1 MTIVSRLASNHNISD
16 MSSDSRYHE
25 HDHIFDQLLSH
36 YKLGKLPSTRDDLL
50 QLLYKVYIDFH
61 GIKEKNGH
69 ISKEIQHLV
78 HDNMKLSQELVRF
91 KESKQEELDK
101 IFNNYQHILQTKDQ
115 LVHFV
120 EEKIN
125 HVQNDISVDPI
136 DEGQSS
142 LHLDTSLS
150 ISEKHLPN
158 LTEIQDNDQIIRSL
172 EYKLKLR
179 DEQISR
185 LQELLSRVY
194 SHTTY
199 TNILPSESYVSK
211 EEEIRDLRD
220 IVQEYQHELKIQ
232 EDIIK
237 DHEKQLATIQ
247 SSSLSEEIEKLKE
260 ENRQLKQAQ
269 DKLFHNILNSNQQ
282 PSPNHLTETAQKL
295 ALKRKEQEEEMKK
308 SRERQQE
315 DMKQIVQ
322 YRQTVQTLQQQC
334 KDLTH
339 QLDHSN
345 QTIQLLQQQLALSPA
360 DESVKTQQ
368 ILNAYDSLH
377 VVLRDMREQYT
388 EMLQHIQEQD
398 KFIDH
403 LRDELSSSQQ
413 EQIAIQQKFEQTEKL
428 LNDERIVMSRLRQD
442 LSNMANVKD
451 RVEHL
456 LNSKDQQI
464 ALLERKSKKQQ
475 QEFQQ
480 LAQSYQR
487 VMRDVDEQKHLL
499 RNAND
504 IMNDSEKDLSIDVL
518 DSRFRELLDR
528 LEQKDAQIQELKYE
542 QERLE
547 NTLLDISTS
556 TLSSKEYHESN
567 LFEQMERLK
576 HQVKNQQNRLNKM
589 QEKLTEKENQL
600 GTLKNE
606 HSTLHFLKSENEALK
621 KVLYNMESAMM
632 LPSSIAEHS
641 TTDQISDI
649 HGRASP
655 SPIKRTSSNDDK
667 SGKNHIDNNMD
678 DSILNDWKNHSQN
691 ILTHLQE
698 MATDHPKDAGNGAN
712 SLSKIYHMMEEHN
725 IALRQYVQQLR
736 QDLEKAKLFSERE
749 DKQDITF

>member
-1 MTIVSRLASNHNISD
+1 MTIVSRLASIHNISD
-16 MSSDSRYHE
+16 MSSDFHYHE
-25 HDHIFDQLLSH
+25 HNHIFDQLLSY
-36 YKLGKLPSTRDDLL
+36 YKLEELPFTRDALL

-61 GIKEKNGH
+61 GIKEKNGN

-78 HDNMKLSQELVRF
+78 HDNMKLSQELIRV

-101 IFNNYQHILQTKDQ
+101 IFNNYQHILQSKDQ

-120 EEKIN
+120 KEKIN
-125 HVQNDISVDPI
+125 HVQNDIAIDSI

-142 LHLDTSLS
+142 LHLDASLS
-150 ISEKHLPN
+150 ISEKHLPT
-158 LTEIQDNDQIIRSL
+158 LTEIQDNDQIIKSL

-194 SHTTY
+194 SYTTH

-269 DKLFHNILNSNQQ
+269 DKLFYSILNNNQQ
-282 PSPNHLTETAQKL
+282 PSSTHLTEAAQKL

-334 KDLTH
+334 KDLKH

-345 QTIQLLQQQLALSPA
+345 ETIQLLQQQLTLSPTN
-360 DESVKTQQ
+360 ESVKTQQ

-388 EMLQHIQEQD
+388 EMIHHIHEQD

-413 EQIAIQQKFEQTEKL
+413 EQISLQQKFEQTEKL
-428 LNDERIVMSRLRQD
+428 LNDERIIIFRLRQD
-442 LSNMANVKD
+442 LSSMANVKD
-451 RVEHL
+451 RVENL
-456 LNSKDQQI
+456 SSSKDQQI

-480 LAQSYQR
+480 LVQSYQR
-487 VMRDVDEQKHLL
+487 VMTDVNEQTHLL
-499 RNAND
+499 RNANNV
-504 IMNDSEKDLSIDVL
+504 MNDNEKDSSIDAL

-528 LEQKDAQIQELKYE
+528 LEQKDVQIQELKYE

-547 NTLLDISTS
+547 NTLLNTSTS
-556 TLSSKEYHESN
+556 TLYSKEYHESN
-567 LFEQMERLK
+567 LFDQMERLK
-576 HQVKNQQNRLNKM
+576 HQVKNQQNILNKM
-589 QEKLTEKENQL
+589 QEKLTEKETQI
-600 GTLKNE
+600 GILKNE
-606 HSTLHFLKSENEALK
+606 HSALHFLKSENETLK

-649 HGRASP
+649 HERASL
-655 SPIKRTSSNDDK
+655 SSIKRTSSNNNK
-667 SGKNHIDNNMD
+667 SEENHIDNNMD
-678 DSILNDWKNHSQN
+678 DSILNDWKNHSQT

-698 MATDHPKDAGNGAN
+698 MVTDHPKDTDNDPN

-725 IALRQYVQQLR
+725 IALREYVQQLR
-736 QDLEKAKLFSERE
+736 QDLEKAKLFSE
-749 DKQDITF
+749 KQDITF